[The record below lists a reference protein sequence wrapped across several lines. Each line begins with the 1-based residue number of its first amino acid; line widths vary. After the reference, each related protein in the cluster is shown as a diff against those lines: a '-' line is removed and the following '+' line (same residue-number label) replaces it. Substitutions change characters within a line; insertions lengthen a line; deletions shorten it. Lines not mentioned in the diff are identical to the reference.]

1 MKRWLIAMV
10 TAFLVSGCSTLQVQ
24 IDSDPG
30 FDFASLSTFNVMYTK
45 KSDERDFTRSR
56 ISKMLTEYFENKGYL
71 STSKDEAEF
80 YLIVHLDIKTKSEI
94 ETNYETMHVYPRT
107 DYYNRRPYRPIGT
120 PRMYAD
126 PYPYPADDSRT
137 VATTRTYEYEEGR
150 LVIELLDVKQN
161 AVVWQGIAEDE
172 LSDLPTQEAKSA
184 YIQKVLD
191 EMFGDFPSK
200 AGSLQK

>member
-1 MKRWLIAMV
+1 MV

-45 KSDERDFTRSR
+45 KSDERDFARSR

-120 PRMYAD
+120 PSYAD
-126 PYPYPADDSRT
+126 PYRYPMDDSRT
-137 VATTRTYEYEEGR
+137 VATTRTYEYKEGR